1 MPTGPK
7 AQQIL
12 TKYFDDKD
20 EASEEFVFA
29 RNGVKDPHQSYAAAI
44 TTGCRKAGVPKWS
57 PNQLRHA
64 GGTEV
69 RNKFGLDAAQAI
81 LGHANASMT
90 ETYAKLDYSKA
101 EAVAREIGSP
111 ITSFSQNGEPIC
123 WNH

>member
-1 MPTGPK
+1 MLLSRKIRELPIGPR
-7 AQQIL
+7 AQQTL
-12 TKYFDDKD
+12 TKYFDGKD
-20 EASEEFVFA
+20 EASEEFVFS
-29 RNGVKDPHQSYAAAI
+29 RNGAKDPHRRYAGAIAA
-44 TTGCRKAGVPKWS
+44 GCRKAGVPKWS

-101 EAVAREIGSP
+101 EAVAREIG
-111 ITSFSQNGEPIC
+111 
-123 WNH
+123 